1 MTLNV
6 DCLQLLSRHAHHCF
20 AAHFRFHIII
30 INKIVFQSADI
41 VVGNRHSNV
50 MQVPPL
56 LWVAVGFC
64 LIPLAAAHVRM
75 VCPKPKSPASS
86 LYRQPPGSTSDRQ
99 CDVKPSPPGRE
110 PYTMLNPGPYTIRF
124 EETEYHKNSPFRIS
138 LHQYGNNSTYCILLD
153 QIPHN
158 NEASTIGT
166 YCKVST
172 YNFLQDI
179 LNVFF
184 LFYSVGDTCSL
195 DDDLCTAYCSVAN
208 VRIKMIE
215 ALSICNEVNNTSNQ
229 HSMVFQVPVTQSN
242 NSELIATYNWG
253 TNITQSDLDLLKTGQ
268 LHLHLVTVDQKELY
282 PVINLTKLHYE
293 SGIYRQHS
301 ALYSTDGW
309 LAGPE
314 FIGPNATYS
323 AISWSFGT
331 CTYPARYYIS
341 RLHSVGEDSHNSSL
355 PHGVIGLTIM
365 ESRVIVSGTFLS
377 LSSDVKESDIRGP
390 DMRLM
395 GQSVFQFTQDGEWQG
410 TLIIKKNTPPVKK
423 VKIFSASHQYEPDTE
438 VLDLKKYEVNHSSF
452 YTTTSHINHIIGTA
466 LSLPPLVSIV
476 SVVRRS
482 PFHRLMSKSQY
493 LFLPPTISRSCRC
506 LARSPLFVSFVSETA
521 LSFYRVTDR
530 VSGGAL
536 LLPFV
541 DRVECRCS
549 FYRLSRC
556 VSVVSL
562 LLPFVSI
569 VCQWCGRSPF
579 YRLSRSCRW
588 RALPSTVCSRVSSLS
603 TVCLDRVSGTA
614 LSLLPFVSIVSV
626 AALSLLPFVSISV
639 LSSTVC
645 LDRVSVRRSLFYR
658 LSRRVQWRVSSTVC
672 LVQALSLLPFVS
684 IVSVVRRSLFYRLSI
699 VSVSTALSLHR
710 LSRSCQWHGRPL
722 LPLVSIVVVRRP
734 SSPLVLDR
742 VSGTA
747 LSLLPFVSIVS
758 VVRRSLF
765 YRLSRSCQWYGALS
779 STVCLDR
786 VSGTALSLPPFVSID
801 SVSLLT
807 VGGTAHSARHEDGT
821 FHIKGFVPTH
831 PPEMLDYLTK
841 GTLKIK
847 IKTTLFKDS
856 GITGNIPKL
865 RRTVCSKPEY
875 IKVGGEV
882 GWEANNTAI
891 KNFSIVAGDILY
903 FSYSGDDKVALL
915 QDKEHFQTCNFQG
928 EQQIG
933 HTLLTHSNKNSIQ
946 HTFNTPG
953 TFFIASQIACNHTP
967 PLKFI
972 LTVVEDAPANKKF
985 SKSQCEDSAY
995 LLWRKAELN
1004 KYKGVDGVGA
1014 SLGGVVVGLLILSV
1028 ILLWDCHINSE
1039 SLGSNGFER
1048 F

>member
-1 MTLNV
+1 
-6 DCLQLLSRHAHHCF
+6 
-20 AAHFRFHIII
+20 
-30 INKIVFQSADI
+30 
-41 VVGNRHSNV
+41 

-64 LIPLAAAHVRM
+64 LIPQAAAHVRM

-166 YCKVST
+166 YCKTDGGIIGECRGST
-172 YNFLQDI
+172 YYITVKIPDIDCNNCYLQVTFVNTDTAT
-179 LNVFF
+179 
-184 LFYSVGDTCSL
+184 GDTCSL

-208 VRIKMIE
+208 VRIKATEPGIRNLSSCERYANNLYGKWPYAPVETYQVNVEDLDPITIVHDVTQQTFHFQSAALSKGMIE

-282 PVINLTKLHYE
+282 PVINLTKLRYE

-377 LSSDVKESDIRGP
+377 LSSDVKEVRFIGPDLGGAPDLVVNVLNQTDDDSFTMSIDASEQIPFLSTVQFLKKVAVYTVFSDTQPEMEGDLEEGMLSDIRGP

-438 VLDLKKYEVNHSSF
+438 VLDLKKYIKHQPDSTIFAVLAISDLDSEFFMNLWLGNLYICLEIAGMTVNH
-452 YTTTSHINHIIGTA
+452 
-466 LSLPPLVSIV
+466 
-476 SVVRRS
+476 
-482 PFHRLMSKSQY
+482 HRYKGE
-493 LFLPPTISRSCRC
+493 ISRPGDWYCK
-506 LARSPLFVSFVSETA
+506 SETYGFCPVTVLQHTVLENYHQFND
-521 LSFYRVTDR
+521 LSPSGLAAFVLNRANVFY
-530 VSGGAL
+530 
-536 LLPFV
+536 
-541 DRVECRCS
+541 
-549 FYRLSRC
+549 Y
-556 VSVVSL
+556 
-562 LLPFVSI
+562 
-569 VCQWCGRSPF
+569 
-579 YRLSRSCRW
+579 
-588 RALPSTVCSRVSSLS
+588 
-603 TVCLDRVSGTA
+603 
-614 LSLLPFVSIVSV
+614 
-626 AALSLLPFVSISV
+626 SISLQG
-639 LSSTVC
+639 LSPVEK
-645 LDRVSVRRSLFYR
+645 
-658 LSRRVQWRVSSTVC
+658 
-672 LVQALSLLPFVS
+672 
-684 IVSVVRRSLFYRLSI
+684 
-699 VSVSTALSLHR
+699 
-710 LSRSCQWHGRPL
+710 
-722 LPLVSIVVVRRP
+722 
-734 SSPLVLDR
+734 VLD
-742 VSGTA
+742 VFILNNG
-747 LSLLPFVSIVS
+747 
-758 VVRRSLF
+758 
-765 YRLSRSCQWYGALS
+765 Q
-779 STVCLDR
+779 
-786 VSGTALSLPPFVSID
+786 
-801 SVSLLT
+801 SLLT

-995 LLWRKAELN
+995 LLWRQAELN